1 MASNQPPFESSRGR
15 RQLLLA
21 AVVIALGAGIYAMWP
36 RPTAPAATASNRRG
50 AAQQGQNAESVS
62 APDVH
67 LDALEAERPKPDGAN
82 RNLFRFR
89 PLPAPPKPPAPPEN
103 QQTQTAPPKP
113 VPPTA
118 PGVGPIPFRFI
129 GVMTMPDKK
138 KVAILR
144 DDRGVYYG
152 AEGAEIDGRYK
163 ILRIGEESIEMA
175 YLDGKGRQT
184 LRLSGS

>member
-1 MASNQPPFESSRGR
+1 MAPDKRPFDFAQG

-21 AVVIALGAGIYAMWP
+21 AVVIVLGAVIYAGWP
-36 RPTAPAATASNRRG
+36 RPAAPIATASNRRG
-50 AAQQGQNAESVS
+50 GAQTAQAGESAS

-67 LDALEAERPKPDGAN
+67 LEALKAERPKPDGAN

-89 PLPAPPKPPAPPEN
+89 TAPAPPKGSAPPVEP
-103 QQTQTAPPKP
+103 TAPPKP
-113 VPPTA
+113 IAPPASGVPP
-118 PGVGPIPFRFI
+118 IPLKFI
-129 GVMTMPDKK
+129 GVMTMPDGKK
-138 KVAILR
+138 QAILR

-152 AEGAEIDGRYK
+152 PEGAEIDGRYK